1 MISPF
6 LRSIVTALLPA
17 GLTFAV
23 TVEGAHAQQ
32 SGPAQWQYGI
42 AGQRAAP
49 NGTIQIRQVGSQTG
63 ASLGQST
70 TALLSGRLTPS
81 LLQTELQLLIAQD
94 QQLLQ
99 QLRNGRITL
108 PASSSVTS
116 SQLLASLQQQI
127 TLLQSLLQL
136 VQNGQATLQQV
147 SGTQEPTAARL
158 PQAVRAGQ
166 TVPSGTS
173 RARSGR

>member
-17 GLTFAV
+17 GLTFAI
-23 TVEGAHAQQ
+23 TAAGAHAQQ
-32 SGPAQWQYGI
+32 SGPAQRQYGI

-49 NGTIQIRQVGSQTG
+49 NATIQMRQVGSQTG

-70 TALLSGRLTPS
+70 TALLSGTLTPA
-81 LLQTELQLLIAQD
+81 LLQAELQLLIAQD

-99 QLRNGRITL
+99 QLRNGQITL

-116 SQLLASLQQQI
+116 SQLQASLQQQI

-136 VQNGQATLQQV
+136 VQNGQATVQPSSSTLD
-147 SGTQEPTAARL
+147 PTAARR

-166 TVPSGTS
+166 TVTSGTS